1 MNMSFT
7 NRITDSD
14 FNNKD
19 ISSLPDVPTMGATDL
34 KARFD
39 ANAKEVITPKHN
51 GLIDELQSVSAASN
65 IGATA
70 PSGRSGGTVQE
81 VLNDISTDLITVESE
96 AHTHTNKESC
106 LDYLSDNNNVLNYRG
121 QPISGGGGGSYTQG
135 DGISISNNVI
145 SARLDSTTMEFS
157 GGNIKSKNS
166 HTHANKTLLD
176 GYTQT
181 NTSLSDAVAKKHEH
195 ANFEVLSSLSDSNGK
210 LAYDGNVV
218 GAGLVTWQQNT
229 LSGTKIAE
237 ITIEGNTTDVYAPTG
252 GGGGA
257 TDYSALTSKPQI
269 NSNELN
275 GNKTSA
281 QLGLAAAS
289 HTHSISNVTD
299 LQTTLNNKASKAT
312 TLAGYGITDAYTN
325 TEVDNA
331 LAVKANSSDLATVA
345 TSGSYNDLSNTPS
358 LATVATSGSYND
370 LSNTPT
376 IPTQLSQLTGDATH
390 RVVTDTEKSTWNGKV
405 DAVSVSRTGTA
416 SSSVTSAQF
425 VSVTDAGGSAVTYEI
440 DGSKYMERKNT
451 SSTSYV
457 FSNSAITT
465 DSTIDVYTSTWG
477 DNPSNVTVSNG
488 SCTVT
493 FASATT
499 RNVKIYIR

>member
-1 MNMSFT
+1 MVYSILLLNISKAEITRGDNMSFT
-7 NRITDSD
+7 KINDSD
-14 FNNKD
+14 FSGKRV
-19 ISSLPDVPTMGATDL
+19 SELPNVPTIGAAAL

-39 ANAKEVITPKHN
+39 APAIEVVTPKVN
-51 GLIDELQSVSAASN
+51 NLIDELEANTGAASL
-65 IGATA
+65 GASA
-70 PSGRSGGTVQE
+70 PSGRSGNTVQA
-81 VLNDISTDLITVESE
+81 VINDISSHLATTEAM
-96 AHTHTNKESC
+96 AHTHSNKTDC
-106 LDYLSDNNNVLNYRG
+106 LDFLSDNGGTLNYKG
-121 QPISGGGGGSYTQG
+121 EPISGGGGEYSEGN
-135 DGISISNNVI
+135 GIAINSNVI
-145 SARLDSTTMEFS
+145 SAKLDTTTMEFS
-157 GGNIKSKNS
+157 GGNIKAKNS
-166 HTHANKTLLD
+166 HTHSNKTLLD

-218 GAGLVTWQQNT
+218 GSGLVTWQQNT

-269 NSNELN
+269 NSVELN
-275 GNKTSA
+275 GNKTSS

-299 LQTTLNNKASKAT
+299 LQTTLNNKAEKAT
-312 TLAGYGITDAYTN
+312 TLAGYGIADAYTT
-325 TEVDNA
+325 TEVDSA
-331 LAVKANSSDLATVA
+331 LNGKANSSD
-345 TSGSYNDLSNTPS
+345 

-376 IPTQLSQLTGDATH
+376 IPTQLSQLTDDATH

-405 DAVSVSRTGTA
+405 DAVSVSRSGTA

-440 DGSKYMERKNT
+440 DGSKYMERKNY

-457 FSNSAITT
+457 FTNSAITT

-477 DNPSNVTVSNG
+477 DNPSNVTVTNG

-499 RNVKIYIR
+499 RNVRIYIR